1 MSNVKP
7 FIDFETERL
16 HIRSVIEADKNEYMA
31 LRVNNSNI
39 SKAYS
44 IMPDF
49 TDYEWDGE
57 LNGEED
63 IHLSVFLKLDGI
75 FVASA
80 SVQNY
85 QEETVEIGY
94 DVKEESRNA
103 GIATEIVKGLL
114 AEVHRLFPKSKVIIR
129 ADYENDA
136 SKRVAE
142 KCGGVLIRRE
152 DSLACRMFSITK
164 NALEAEGKDFEQS
177 EQYADM
183 RALMEKGKDAVCVYE
198 LP

>member
-1 MSNVKP
+1 MSNKKT
-7 FIDFETERL
+7 FIDFETNRL
-16 HIRSVIEADKNEYMA
+16 HIRSVMEADKDDYMA

-39 SKAYS
+39 SEAYS

-57 LNGEED
+57 LNGDED
-63 IHLSVFLKLDGI
+63 IYLSVFLKSDGT

-85 QEETVEIGY
+85 QEESVEIGY
-94 DVKEESRNA
+94 DVKEESRNV

-114 AEVHRLFPKSKVIIR
+114 AEVHSLFPKSRVIIR

-152 DSLACRMFSITK
+152 DSFACRMFSMTQK
-164 NALEAEGKDFEQS
+164 ALETEGDDFEQS
-177 EQYADM
+177 EKYADM